1 MRNYDAY
8 LERPYQDSLRNGEA
22 LEALEE
28 QYLDS
33 DEFVELFETWQRDSM
48 SEFQPLIHSPLDT
61 FLGTNTYTEALN
73 AYIARWVENQPDEF
87 DVYDD
92 DESDEALRAWDNAP
106 VLNRRQ
112 RFARMF
118 ARVVGR

>member
-1 MRNYDAY
+1 MNNYDAW

-28 QYLDS
+28 QYLES
-33 DEFVELFETWQRDSM
+33 DEFVEIFENWQRDSM

-61 FLGTNTYTEALN
+61 FLGTSTYARAFD
-73 AYIARWVENQPDEF
+73 AYVEVQVKNQPDEF
-87 DVYDD
+87 YVYDT

-106 VLNRRQ
+106 VLNRRK
-112 RFARMF
+112 RIARLLAKM
-118 ARVVGR
+118 VGR

>member
-8 LERPYQDSLRNGEA
+8 LEAPYQDSLRNGEV

-28 QYLDS
+28 EFIDS
-33 DEFVELFETWQRDSM
+33 AEFDDLFETWKQDSM
-48 SEFQPLIHSPLDT
+48 SEFQPLTMPEIDT
-61 FLGTNTYTEALN
+61 FLGTDTYRKALDS
-73 AYIARWVENQPDEF
+73 YIARWVENQPDEF

-112 RFARMF
+112 RIVRLL

>member
-1 MRNYDAY
+1 MRNYDAW

-28 QYLDS
+28 QYLES
-33 DEFVELFETWQRDSM
+33 DEFVEVFENWQRDFM

-61 FLGTNTYTEALN
+61 FLATNTYAQ
-73 AYIARWVENQPDEF
+73 AFGDYITAQVRNQPDEF
-87 DVYDD
+87 DVYDT

-106 VLNRRQ
+106 VLSRRKRVA
-112 RFARMF
+112 RFL

>member
-1 MRNYDAY
+1 MRNHDAY
-8 LERPYQDSLRNGEA
+8 LEAPYQDSLRNGEA

-28 QYLDS
+28 EFIDS
-33 DEFVELFETWQRDSM
+33 AEFDDLFETWKRDSM
-48 SEFQPLIHSPLDT
+48 SEFQPLTMPEIDT
-61 FLGTNTYTEALN
+61 FLGTDTYRKALD

-112 RFARMF
+112 RIVRLL